1 MYVSVLLLLIW
12 NDRFEKEGRRWGFG
26 FCAFSCLP
34 PGGRLH
40 ATPRHPLAFG
50 EVKAAEN
57 GTAGFCSKMAKST
70 MLETVI
76 GQPGNGEG

>member
-1 MYVSVLLLLIW
+1 MTDLKKKAEGGDLVSVP
-12 NDRFEKEGRRWGFG
+12 FP
-26 FCAFSCLP
+26 AFHQGAGSMQ
-34 PGGRLH
+34 H
-40 ATPRHPLAFG
+40 SVHPLAFG

-76 GQPGNGEG
+76 GQPGNEEG